1 MPRNDDFEALIGRIS
16 EVGYEDLAKLE
27 AEARRLRAQAVRHY
41 LVVAFRWLT
50 GSSRRDRRD
59 SAVGASPR
67 HA

>member
-16 EVGYEDLAKLE
+16 EVGYEDLMKIE

-41 LVVAFRWLT
+41 LVQAFRWLT
-50 GSSRRDRRD
+50 SAGRRDGKAAV
-59 SAVGASPR
+59 SATPR